1 MFDLRY
7 SYSIRVLCNV
17 FLLLFILSS
26 CNSKQ
31 ITVDKIVSATKIY
44 TSNSTFDVVE
54 AVAIKDG
61 KIVAS
66 GTLDDIQDQ
75 YKAAENMHYEGFIY
89 PGFIDA
95 HSHFY
100 GYGMTLNRVDLRNTF
115 SMNEVVLK
123 TVEFSKTT
131 SEFWITGR
139 GWDQTGWIEKSSPN
153 NIMLNAYFPDRPV
166 IIKRVDGH
174 AAIANAKA
182 LELAGI
188 TPSTK
193 VEGGEIEVIGGRLT
207 GLITD
212 NAMSLVDKVIPE
224 PSLQSQIDALLKAD
238 KKCIAA
244 GLTAVTDAG
253 LDLNTIL
260 LIDSLQ
266 KSGDLKLRFYIMC
279 NPSEENFEYFEKNG
293 KISNP
298 RLQVSSFKLYA
309 DGALGSRGARLK
321 APYCDQ
327 PNYSGV
333 WVTNPITIDSLV
345 HRIDKLG
352 FQVNTH
358 CIGDSANKKVL
369 EIYSKY
375 LGGKN
380 DKRWRIEHAQVVTPS
395 DRYYYSNFNIIPSVQ
410 PTHATSDMPWAD
422 KRLCSHRMDG
432 AYAYKSLLEQN
443 NYLPLGTDFP
453 VEDISPLK
461 TYFAAVYRQDSKN
474 KPLGGFLPDE
484 ALTSKQ
490 AILGMTYW
498 AAKANFMEKNIGSLE
513 AGKIADFVVLDTD
526 IATEK
531 YMLSTQIKEVF
542 IDGVA
547 AKN

>member
-7 SYSIRVLCNV
+7 RNSIRVFINA
-17 FLLLFILSS
+17 FLLLFILAS
-26 CNSKQ
+26 CNSKK
-31 ITVDKIVSATKIY
+31 IEVDKIVSAAKIY
-44 TSNSTFDVVE
+44 TSNSNFDVAE
-54 AVAIKDG
+54 SMAIKDG
-61 KIVAS
+61 KIIAIGS
-66 GTLDDIQDQ
+66 LDDIKSA
-75 YKAAENMHYEGFIY
+75 YKSTEKIEHTGFIY

-100 GYGMTLNRVDLRNTF
+100 GYGLTLNRVDLRNTF

-131 SEFWITGR
+131 SEFWVTGR
-139 GWDQTGWIEKSSPN
+139 GWDQTDWIEKSSPN

-188 TPSTK
+188 TPNTR
-193 VEGGEIEVIGGRLT
+193 VDGGEIEVIGGRLS

-212 NAMSLVDKVIPE
+212 NAMSLVDDVIPE
-224 PSLQSQIDALLKAD
+224 PSLDSKIAALVKAD

-244 GLTAVTDAG
+244 GLTSVTDAG

-266 KSGDLKLRFYIMC
+266 QSGDLKLRFYIMC
-279 NPSEENFEYFEKNG
+279 NPTEENFAYFEKNG
-293 KISNP
+293 MISNP

-327 PNYSGV
+327 TSYSGV
-333 WVTNPITIDSLV
+333 WVTNPTKIDSLID
-345 HRIDKLG
+345 RIDNLG

-380 DKRWRIEHAQVVTPS
+380 DRRWRIEHAQVVTPA
-395 DRYYYSNFNIIPSVQ
+395 DRYYYSNFSIIPSVQ
-410 PTHATSDMPWAD
+410 PTHATSDMPWAE
-422 KRLCSHRMDG
+422 KRLCSNRLEG

-443 NYLPLGTDFP
+443 DYLPLGTDFP

-461 TYFAAVYRQDSKN
+461 TYFAAVYRQNSKN
-474 KPLGGFLPDE
+474 KPLGGFLPNE
-484 ALTSKQ
+484 SLTSKQ

-498 AAKANFMEKNIGSLE
+498 AAKANFMENNIGSLE
-513 AGKIADFVVLDTD
+513 PGKIADYIILDTD
-526 IATEK
+526 IYTEK
-531 YMLSTQIKEVF
+531 YMLTTQVKEVF
-542 IDGVA
+542 IDGVSV
-547 AKN
+547 KN

>member
-7 SYSIRVLCNV
+7 RNSIRVFYNAL
-17 FLLLFILSS
+17 FLLFILAS

-31 ITVDKIVSATKIY
+31 IEVDKIVSAQKIY
-44 TSNSTFDVVE
+44 TSNSNFDVVE
-54 AVAIKDG
+54 AMAIKDG
-61 KIVAS
+61 KVVAT
-66 GTLDDIQDQ
+66 GLLEDINDC
-75 YKAAENMHYEGFIY
+75 YKAKESIQYEGYIF

-100 GYGMTLNRVDLRNTF
+100 GYGLTLNRVDLRNTF

-131 SEFWITGR
+131 SELWITGR
-139 GWDQTGWIEKSSPN
+139 GWDQTDWVEKSSPN

-174 AAIANAKA
+174 AAIANSRA

-188 TPSTK
+188 NVNTK
-193 VEGGEIEVIGGRLT
+193 VDGGEIEVIGGRLT

-212 NAMSLVDKVIPE
+212 NAMSLVDAVIPE
-224 PSLQSQIDALLKAD
+224 PSLESKIDALLKAD

-244 GLTAVTDAG
+244 GLTSVTDAG
-253 LDLNTIL
+253 LDLSTIL

-266 KSGDLKLRFYIMC
+266 KTGDLKLRFYIMC
-279 NPSEENFEYFEKNG
+279 NPNEENFEYFEKNG
-293 KISNP
+293 MISNP

-321 APYCDQ
+321 DAYCDQ

-333 WVTNPITIDSLV
+333 WVTNPQTIDSLV
-345 HRIDKLG
+345 NRIDKLG

-380 DKRWRIEHAQVVTPS
+380 DRRWRIEHAQVVTPT
-395 DRYYYSNFNIIPSVQ
+395 DRYYYSNFSIIPSVQ
-410 PTHATSDMPWAD
+410 PTHATSDMPWAE
-422 KRLCSHRMDG
+422 KRLCSNRMGG
-432 AYAYKSLLEQN
+432 AYAYKSLLKQN
-443 NYLPLGTDFP
+443 DYLPLGTDFP

-461 TYFAAVYRQDSKN
+461 TYFAAVYRQNSKN
-474 KPLGGFLPDE
+474 KPLGGFLPNE
-484 ALTSKQ
+484 SLTSKQ
-490 AILGMTYW
+490 AIMGMTYW
-498 AAKANFMEKNIGSLE
+498 AAKANFMETNIGSLE
-513 AGKIADFVVLDTD
+513 KGKIADFIILDTD
-526 IATEK
+526 IFTEK

-542 IDGVA
+542 IDGISV
-547 AKN
+547 KN